1 MAVHCS
7 KCGEELLG
15 AVNRCWKCGQ
25 MFAQHP
31 EIDGRPPVRAEA
43 AFGNNQPLEAIVV
56 EQAAAADIAENGSH
70 AGTAASP
77 SAPISAVPVA
87 MARFVQ
93 PRRAS
98 TSELI
103 DARRAGMMAMGGTV
117 ASLVLGVFAAGLAAI
132 WPPGA
137 MIAVLGMVMGIW
149 GLSSP
154 RRNWALVG
162 MLLCCLAIG
171 LGTFGLARNIY
182 IAIQQNKAI
191 TIEPDASPTDDVP

>member
-25 MFAQHP
+25 MFALHP
-31 EIDGRPPVRAEA
+31 EMDGRPPVRAEA
-43 AFGNNQPLEAIVV
+43 VVGGNEALNAIVV
-56 EQAAAADIAENGSH
+56 EPAVGNPMQPPEGGPAV
-70 AGTAASP
+70 ASLATP
-77 SAPISAVPVA
+77 TLAQPP
-87 MARFVQ
+87 MARVIQ

-98 TSELI
+98 AAELI

-117 ASLVLGVFAAGLAAI
+117 TSLVLGVFAAGLAAI
-132 WPPGA
+132 WPPAA
-137 MIAVLGMVMGIW
+137 MVAVLGLVMGIW

-171 LGTFGLARNIY
+171 LGTFRLARNIY
-182 IAIQQNKAI
+182 ISIQANKAL
-191 TIEPDASPTDDVP
+191 TIDSDAIPMEVEP